1 MAESKSQKR
10 PQRRCALS
18 SHWLLLASSLKSSGQ
33 RDWTTAALSQKL
45 VAKAGPSPLFL
56 YSSYGCTLCD
66 RWHLPR
72 FLWLCLWGPILWTV
86 PSKIPQEQ
94 GLAFFNHQ
102 FSKGT
107 QEGSKGLGKTSGSL
121 ANTIA
126 KCLGKNYWGFCL
138 ALVYLIVGRLLLVL
152 FNNGLGLSEDV
163 FCTIVESVSKR
174 TFAKK

>member
-66 RWHLPR
+66 QWHLPR

-86 PSKIPQEQ
+86 PSKIPHEQ
-94 GLAFFNHQ
+94 DLAFFNHQ